1 MEDTG
6 CGMSAEQQIHLF
18 ERFYRGNDFSDS
30 PGLGLS
36 ICQAYIKALGGDIR
50 VQSKKD
56 RGTSVFFSIKKNDI
70 PKEELIL

>member
-1 MEDTG
+1 
-6 CGMSAEQQIHLF
+6 MSEFTQYPFKLVSP
-18 ERFYRGNDFSDS
+18 DFSDS